1 MARPKSTG
9 LTYFPFDV
17 DFIQDIKIRK
27 LIKYQRGKSISVY
40 ALLLCLIYKNGYY
53 MLWDEELP
61 FILSEQTGF
70 EEAYI
75 REVIKCC
82 LSLGLFSKDLYDKFH
97 ILTSRGIQERYLEAM
112 KKMKR
117 KSVISEYSLVSSEE
131 TMVTSEETQ
140 VTSGKTAQKKKKGNK
155 IKNSLSGE
163 KEKFPPPE
171 VFEKTLQECHA
182 ELSGNESWME
192 TVSMNI
198 RNSGHKDFTPAML
211 LDYLGR
217 FFRKLQNEG
226 ETHKSPK
233 DAMAHFSRWLN
244 IELQKKQTYG
254 TANRSNYTS
263 KQEANAYALE
273 RLQQHK
279 LDLEAGLA
287 DQVERPF

>member
-97 ILTSRGIQERYLEAM
+97 ILW
-112 KKMKR
+112 
-117 KSVISEYSLVSSEE
+117 
-131 TMVTSEETQ
+131 
-140 VTSGKTAQKKKKGNK
+140 
-155 IKNSLSGE
+155 
-163 KEKFPPPE
+163 
-171 VFEKTLQECHA
+171 HA
-182 ELSGNESWME
+182 P
-192 TVSMNI
+192 
-198 RNSGHKDFTPAML
+198 R
-211 LDYLGR
+211 
-217 FFRKLQNEG
+217 
-226 ETHKSPK
+226 K
-233 DAMAHFSRWLN
+233 DATDTHTFLSPL
-244 IELQKKQTYG
+244 
-254 TANRSNYTS
+254 
-263 KQEANAYALE
+263 
-273 RLQQHK
+273 
-279 LDLEAGLA
+279 
-287 DQVERPF
+287 

>member
-97 ILTSRGIQERYLEAM
+97 ILTSRGIQERYLEAI
-112 KKMKR
+112 KNMKR
-117 KSVISEYSLVSSEE
+117 KSVISEYSLISSEE

-140 VTSGKTAQKKKKGNK
+140 VNSGKPHKRKRKELKKKTPYREEK
-155 IKNSLSGE
+155 KNSPLP
-163 KEKFPPPE
+163 KFLR
-171 VFEKTLQECHA
+171 KHCR
-182 ELSGNESWME
+182 S
-192 TVSMNI
+192 
-198 RNSGHKDFTPAML
+198 AML
-211 LDYLGR
+211 NCPVTKVGWKR
-217 FFRKLQNEG
+217 FR
-226 ETHKSPK
+226 
-233 DAMAHFSRWLN
+233 
-244 IELQKKQTYG
+244 
-254 TANRSNYTS
+254 
-263 KQEANAYALE
+263 
-273 RLQQHK
+273 
-279 LDLEAGLA
+279 
-287 DQVERPF
+287 